1 MKKEIFSRFDE
12 MVQSDEVIIAS
23 STSAL
28 PGSSFSEQMKRKSQV
43 IVVHPVSVYCT
54 EYLHDAVRSLSRVI
68 QYLPVYH
75 HFICISLKIY

>member
-43 IVVHPVSVYCT
+43 IVVHPVSVYST
-54 EYLHDAVRSLSRVI
+54 EYLRRQSYSVSTMIPSH
-68 QYLPVYH
+68 YL
-75 HFICISLKIY
+75 HFIKDLLY